1 MHSII
6 QLLTN
11 FICTIQTLIQMC
23 SLYKDPSGEVNLDF
37 TNITTNLSQKQ
48 PRGSDVVIKVKA
60 KCI

>member
-11 FICTIQTLIQMC
+11 FVCTIQTLIQMY

-48 PRGSDVVIKVKA
+48 PRGSDVVMKVKA
-60 KCI
+60 